1 MIASRKEKNGSTM
14 FHYVFVASCYHDR
27 VNTIAHLQHGTIEQY
42 VREYNHCPKYG
53 VLSVPLINSALLLE
67 HVTAG
72 GLHTG

>member
-1 MIASRKEKNGSTM
+1 M
-14 FHYVFVASCYHDR
+14 
-27 VNTIAHLQHGTIEQY
+27 EQY
-42 VREYNHCPKYG
+42 VREYNHCPKCG